1 MRFRIGCWTK
11 SHCWVASDDACTVSF
26 PACLYFTGVPSHDLG
41 VGRLRECRSDSV
53 CDGMFA
59 GFRRP
64 ALAATPPSGS
74 TRLAVQ
80 SDRVQQAVD
89 LADQGT
95 TLLPAD
101 EAFGMSVAF
110 MDAASVAIDFAPAA
124 DYFLYRD
131 KFAFRVHE
139 PATAIVTSI
148 ELPSGAIKG
157 DPFFGRTEIFRGKV
171 RAFVRFQRTSAAPL
185 VLDVAYQGCN
195 ARIAVCYPPIEKRL
209 RLELPPPP
217 NLRQR
222 FSGVV

>member
-1 MRFRIGCWTK
+1 VSLATTLGLDGCA
-11 SHCWVASDDACTVSF
+11 SVAAILFAMACS
-26 PACLYFTGVPSHDLG
+26 PAFA
-41 VGRLRECRSDSV
+41 GRLS
-53 CDGMFA
+53 
-59 GFRRP
+59 
-64 ALAATPPSGS
+64 AATPPSGS